1 MATASLAHPLLSA
14 AERSFTAG
22 GFADGVRADGRG
34 RGDVRSVQLGLGTLP
49 QAAGSAEIRL
59 GRTHVVVGVQV
70 REEEVGG

>member
-1 MATASLAHPLLSA
+1 M
-14 AERSFTAG
+14 
-22 GFADGVRADGRG
+22 
-34 RGDVRSVQLGLGTLP
+34 RSVQLGLGTLP